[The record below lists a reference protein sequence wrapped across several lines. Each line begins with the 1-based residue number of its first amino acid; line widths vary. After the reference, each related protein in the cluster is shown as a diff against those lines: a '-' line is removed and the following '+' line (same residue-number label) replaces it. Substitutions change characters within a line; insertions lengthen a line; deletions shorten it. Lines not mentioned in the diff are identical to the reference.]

1 MLEQADIADLF
12 SFKGKIE
19 AQEVKIKP
27 NYYTFG
33 VTCPLLVSPVQRFLN
48 HWSLNDSEQLCE
60 LF

>member
-27 NYYTFG
+27 NYYAFG

-48 HWSLNDSEQLCE
+48 HWSLNDSE
-60 LF
+60 